1 MQNRK
6 KKIIVSLALLSPL
19 YDCLMAPL
27 LLLTVGTGLYAHHR
41 QVGDPN
47 RIAHAKKK
55 KKEKNFIYFTRPVQ
69 RQSGP

>member
-1 MQNRK
+1 MA
-6 KKIIVSLALLSPL
+6 LALLSPL

-41 QVGDPN
+41 PVGDPN

-55 KKEKNFIYFTRPVQ
+55 TKKKKERNFIYFTRPVQ